1 MELILYGAI
10 SHFLRIL
17 HIDVEM
23 SRFNSRERQTPIVHM
38 SKPLNEVVIIKIF
51 VDYYYILK
59 NSSLFQIDAFHNKV
73 SVIDIINF
81 FNLQT
86 EFPCS
91 NDIVEQNKN
100 TLLNPHHYTVFPL
113 KSKHLF
119 FFICMI
125 CVTSNMAGHTYS
137 CLAYIDFK

>member
-1 MELILYGAI
+1 MKLILYGAI

-38 SKPLNEVVIIKIF
+38 FKPLNEVAIIKIF

-73 SVIDIINF
+73 SVTDIINF
-81 FNLQT
+81 FSL
-86 EFPCS
+86 
-91 NDIVEQNKN
+91 
-100 TLLNPHHYTVFPL
+100 
-113 KSKHLF
+113 
-119 FFICMI
+119 
-125 CVTSNMAGHTYS
+125 
-137 CLAYIDFK
+137 